1 MVQNIPVYYNV
12 CTDTSIENEKKEKE
26 EQEENKEEKEGEKDK
41 RRKGSRRQTTQMRVI
56 FRRLLLY
63 ISIPKLLKAPNQ
75 GWSLLYLIRKSILS
89 SSKVRKFNGDHRDV
103 SEINR
108 T

>member
-1 MVQNIPVYYNV
+1 MTQNIPVYYNV

-26 EQEENKEEKEGEKDK
+26 EQEENKEEKEEEKDK
-41 RRKGSRRQTTQMRVI
+41 RRKRRRQTIQMRVI

>member
-1 MVQNIPVYYNV
+1 
-12 CTDTSIENEKKEKE
+12 
-26 EQEENKEEKEGEKDK
+26 
-41 RRKGSRRQTTQMRVI
+41 MRVI

-89 SSKVRKFNGDHRDV
+89 SSKVRKFNGTTEMSLRLTEREAP
-103 SEINR
+103 SEDLGSIPSTYMVTHNNP
-108 T
+108 